1 MNTPFNYLCPGKSTR
16 PARME
21 AEIYDE
27 VLREQEHDGGSGRCQ
42 ADCFIFTEV
51 VEKSCTLLFY
61 LRFKLFI
68 WT

>member
-51 VEKSCTLLFY
+51 VEKSCT
-61 LRFKLFI
+61 
-68 WT
+68 